1 MPTTTTNLG
10 LTLPTPNVD
19 TGWGSTLNT
28 DFTLIDN
35 VFAADGDGT
44 TVGLRIGS
52 AKTLTVVGR
61 MILGGGDGTDTVSA
75 ATIRGPERTGTN
87 AAGDNITIDA
97 SNGTGTGGSGKI
109 IFRTAPAG
117 TSGTTA
123 NTFRNSLV
131 VDKDANVGVGIGNAT
146 QALHIYRST
155 GVDTFVKTENS
166 QGSAYFGSKDDGN
179 TYLFSETNDPVLLGT
194 NNTERFRIAGDGRFG
209 IYDATTLLPNYGTIG
224 QVFSSNGDSSPPS
237 WKGAWTVVEA
247 VNFTGTNNVTVLNL
261 SNYRAIRITITNLN
275 VSVADN
281 NLLLK
286 LYNGASYVNQ
296 TGQISWGTSSSNTR
310 TSIGTQS
317 INLTG
322 YSAIQNPN
330 AYLAPTAAL
339 SGTIT
344 ITNFGNAAITLSS
357 YDVAYR
363 QKDNL
368 IVLANGWLTS
378 SNGPYTG
385 VQLATSGTA
394 TISGGSMVV
403 EGLPI

>member
-209 IYDATTLLPNYGTIG
+209 IYDATTLLPNYGTTG

-247 VNFTGTNNVTVLNL
+247 VNFTGTNTVTVLNL

-281 NLLLK
+281 NLLLQ
-286 LYNGASYVNQ
+286 LFNGTSYVNQ
-296 TGQISWGTSSSNTR
+296 IGPINWGTSSNGTR
-310 TSIGTQS
+310 TSIITQS
-317 INLTG
+317 INFTG
-322 YSAIQNPN
+322 TPVAYSN

-339 SGTIT
+339 NGTIT
-344 ITNFGNAAITLSS
+344 ITNFGQSANTLSS
-357 YDVAYR
+357 YDVAYK
-363 QKDNL
+363 QKDNS
-368 IVLANGWLTS
+368 IILANGLLVS

-385 VQLATSGTA
+385 VRLATSGTA

-403 EGLPI
+403 EGLRI